1 MKTHTISRSETS
13 GAARPTFTPSCMV
26 HRWSARSLLRCSLLV
41 VIPALGCSEARDIE
55 NAILSRTPHER
66 YEHGLRS
73 AGLHES
79 ALGHDWIM
87 AARRALETPHPVGL
101 PSRETGYFAPSAA
114 SATAYSITLRRGE
127 RLSVD
132 ISTEGSPP
140 FSLFIDL
147 FAVSNDSTRSLRHIT
162 SADSGRSALEHE
174 AERDGELVIRVQPEL
189 LRGGRYTLSMRT
201 AGALAFPVAGRD
213 SRAVQSFFG
222 ADRDGGRRRH
232 HGVDVFAPRG
242 TPVVAAA
249 PGHVTNVG
257 ETSLGG
263 KVVWVWDPDRGQS
276 MYYAHLDEQLV
287 RPGRSVKTGDTL
299 GLIGNTGNA
308 RNTPPHLHF
317 GIYRRGY
324 GPLDPFPYVRRPDPE
339 PSRPAANLERL
350 GEWAR
355 TTRAAAELHTGP
367 ATKAPLVRRLERSTA
382 LRVLGA
388 TGRWY
393 RVMLPDSATGY
404 IAAAAVEAA
413 RGAVPGSATLARAA
427 REDDPRIRDHPAPA
441 AAVVDSLERG
451 ATVAVVAKHGDYL
464 LVRAGTGEE
473 ERLGWLRGSVS
484 ER

>member
-1 MKTHTISRSETS
+1 MLRRSFPHRL
-13 GAARPTFTPSCMV
+13 AA
-26 HRWSARSLLRCSLLV
+26 RCSLALV
-41 VIPALGCSEARDIE
+41 VLAAIGCSEAREIE

-66 YEHGLRS
+66 YVHGLRS
-73 AGLHES
+73 AGLHET

-87 AARRALETPHPVGL
+87 ASQRALETAHPVAL
-101 PSRETGYFAPSAA
+101 PARETGYFAPGEA

-127 RLSVD
+127 KLAVD
-132 ISTEGSPP
+132 ITTEGTPA
-140 FSLFIDL
+140 FTLFIDL
-147 FAVSNDSTRSLRHIT
+147 FAVSGDSTRSLRHVA
-162 SADSGRSALEHE
+162 SADSGRLALEHE
-174 AERDGELVIRVQPEL
+174 SERDGEVLIRVQPEL

-201 AGALAFPVAGRD
+201 SGALAFPVAGRD

-242 TPVVAAA
+242 TPVIAAA

-257 ETSLGG
+257 QTSLGG
-263 KVVWVWDPDRGQS
+263 KVVWVWDPERGQS
-276 MYYAHLDEQLV
+276 MYYAHLDRQLV
-287 RPGRSVKTGDTL
+287 ERGKVVKVGDTL

-324 GPLDPFPYVRRPDPE
+324 GPVDPFPFVRRPDPE
-339 PSRPAANLERL
+339 PSRVLASLDRL

-355 TTRAAAELHTGP
+355 TSRATAGMHTGP
-367 ATKAPLVRRLERSTA
+367 ADKAPLVRQLDRSTA

-404 IAAAAVEAA
+404 VAAAAVEAA
-413 RGAVPGSATLARAA
+413 RGPVPGSATLARAA
-427 REDDPRIRDHPAPA
+427 REEDPLMRDQPAPA

-451 ATVAVVAKHGDYL
+451 AALSVVARHGDYL
-464 LVRAGTGEE
+464 LVRAGTGDE

-484 ER
+484 AR

>member
-1 MKTHTISRSETS
+1 MPAPPSRR
-13 GAARPTFTPSCMV
+13 RPV
-26 HRWSARSLLRCSLLV
+26 RWFLPVTVFLASVA
-41 VIPALGCSEARDIE
+41 CSEARDIE

-87 AARRALETPHPVGL
+87 ASRRALERPHPVAL
-101 PSRETGYFAPSAA
+101 PSRETGYFSPGEAV
-114 SATAYSITLRRGE
+114 ATAYSITLRRGE
-127 RLSVD
+127 RLALD
-132 ISTEGSPP
+132 ITTEGSAP
-140 FSLFIDL
+140 FALFIDL
-147 FAVSNDSTRSLRHIT
+147 YAVGNDSLRSLRHIA

-174 AERDGELVIRVQPEL
+174 ADRDGEVVIRVQPEL

-263 KVVWVWDPDRGQS
+263 KVVWVWDAERGQS
-276 MYYAHLDEQLV
+276 MYYAHLDRQLV
-287 RPGRSVKTGDTL
+287 ERGRVVAAGDTL

-324 GPLDPFPYVRRPDPE
+324 GPLDPFPYVRAPDPE
-339 PSRPAANLERL
+339 PARPSVNLDRL
-350 GEWAR
+350 GDWAR
-355 TTRAAAELHTGP
+355 TARPTVQLLTGP
-367 ATKAPLVRRLERSTA
+367 ADKAPLVRRLERSTA
-382 LRVLGA
+382 LRVLAA

-404 IAAAAVEAA
+404 VAASAIESAN
-413 RGAVPGSATLARAA
+413 GPMPGGTTLARAA
-427 REDDPRIRDHPAPA
+427 HADDPLLRDHPAQA
-441 AAVVDSLERG
+441 AAVVDSLERD
-451 ATVAVVAKHGDYL
+451 AAVSAVGRHGDYL

-473 ERLGWLRGSVS
+473 ERIGWLRGSVS
-484 ER
+484 GR

>member
-1 MKTHTISRSETS
+1 MPGRSSRCLSVPRH
-13 GAARPTFTPSCMV
+13 A
-26 HRWSARSLLRCSLLV
+26 LLAVLLAGV
-41 VIPALGCSEARDIE
+41 ACSEARELE

-73 AGLHES
+73 AGLHET

-87 AARRALETPHPVGL
+87 ASRRALERPHPVVL
-101 PSRETGYFAPSAA
+101 PSREAGYFSPGEA
-114 SATAYSITLRRGE
+114 SATAYSVTLRRGE
-127 RLSVD
+127 RLALDVA
-132 ISTEGSPP
+132 TEGSAPLA
-140 FSLFIDL
+140 LFID
-147 FAVSNDSTRSLRHIT
+147 VYTVGTDSARSLRHVA

-174 AERDGELVIRVQPEL
+174 ADRDGEVIIRVQPEL

-257 ETSLGG
+257 ETSIGG
-263 KVVWVWDPDRGQS
+263 KVVWVWDAERGQS
-276 MYYAHLDEQLV
+276 MYYAHLDRQLV
-287 RPGRSVKTGDTL
+287 ERGRVVAVGDTL

-324 GPLDPFPYVRRPDPE
+324 GPLDPFPYVRRPDPDPAE
-339 PSRPAANLERL
+339 PAANLDRL
-350 GEWAR
+350 GDWAR
-355 TTRAAAELHTGP
+355 TARASVQMHTGP
-367 ATKAPLVRRLERSTA
+367 AEKAPLVRRLDRSTA
-382 LRVLGA
+382 LRVLA
-388 TGRWY
+388 AQGRWY

-404 IAAAAVEAA
+404 VAASAIESA
-413 RGAVPGSATLARAA
+413 RTPMPGGATLARAA
-427 REDDPRIRDHPAPA
+427 REDDPRLRDQPVQA

-451 ATVAVVAKHGDYL
+451 SALSAVGRHGDYL
-464 LVRAGTGEE
+464 LVRAGTGED
-473 ERLGWLRGSVS
+473 ERVGWLRGSVS
-484 ER
+484 GR